1 MNRRRPAGRRSFV
14 TGFRVDPD
22 DAGDGSVAPGPTM
35 QTTTTNDTYSP
46 DASGMERGDPEST
59 IPTGGLRIGLPKGRM
74 QAEVDR
80 LLEDCGLEVDV
91 DRRGYRPRID
101 GIEGIEAKR
110 LKPQAILSM
119 LATGTRDL
127 GFAGADWVEEFEI
140 GDEVVELLDT
150 GLDRVRIVVAVP
162 GDASIDRGGRVRIA
176 TEMPSIASRWAC
188 ERGLDFSIVQSWG
201 ATEVLP
207 PEDADAIVDIVQS
220 GATLAANGL
229 QVVETISL
237 SSTRVYASRKAMA
250 CPDRRPTIDR
260 LVDLLYS
267 VLEARSRYLID
278 LNVSA
283 QRLGRVIEI
292 LPCMREPTVSPLV
305 GDGFAVRAA
314 VPREGFPGLIAAI
327 KAAGGTDLV
336 VTEARQVIP

>member
-1 MNRRRPAGRRSFV
+1 M
-14 TGFRVDPD
+14 DPD
-22 DAGDGSVAPGPTM
+22 GAGDGSVAPGPTM
-35 QTTTTNDTYSP
+35 QTTTTNDIDRP
-46 DASGMERGDPEST
+46 DVSRMGRGDPGST
-59 IPTGGLRIGLPKGRM
+59 VPIGGIRIGLPKGRM

-80 LLEDCGLEVDV
+80 LLEDCGLEVEA

-101 GIEGIEAKR
+101 GIVGIEAKR

-119 LATGTRDL
+119 LVAGTRDL
-127 GFAGADWVEEFEI
+127 GFAGADWVEELEL

-150 GLDRVRIVVAVP
+150 GLDPVRIVAAAP
-162 GDASIDRGGRVRIA
+162 GDSGIDRGRSIRIA
-176 TEMPSIASRWAC
+176 TEMPCIASRWARS
-188 ERGLDFSIVQSWG
+188 RGLDFSIVQSWG

-207 PEDADAIVDIVQS
+207 PEDADAIVDIAQS

-229 QVVETISL
+229 KVCETISR
-237 SSTRVYASRKAMA
+237 SSTRIYAAGRALA
-250 CPDRRPTIDR
+250 CPKRRPTIDR
-260 LVDLLYS
+260 LVDLLSS

-283 QRLGRVIEI
+283 QRLGRVIGI

-314 VPREGFPGLIAAI
+314 VPRAGFPDLIAEI

-336 VTEARQVIP
+336 VSEARQVIR

>member
-1 MNRRRPAGRRSFV
+1 
-14 TGFRVDPD
+14 
-22 DAGDGSVAPGPTM
+22 M
-35 QTTTTNDTYSP
+35 QTTTTNDIDRP
-46 DASGMERGDPEST
+46 DVSEMERGDREKTVS
-59 IPTGGLRIGLPKGRM
+59 TGGLRIGLPKGRM
-74 QAEVDR
+74 QPEVDR
-80 LLEDCGLEVDV
+80 LLEDCGLEVNA

-127 GFAGADWVEEFEI
+127 GFAGADWVEELEL

-150 GLDRVRIVVAVP
+150 GLDGIRIVAAVP
-162 GDASIDRGGRVRIA
+162 RDSAIDRDRRVRIA

-188 ERGLDFSIVQSWG
+188 GRGIDFSIVQSWG

-207 PEDADAIVDIVQS
+207 PEDADAIVDIAQS

-229 QVVETISL
+229 KVVETISH

-260 LVDLLYS
+260 IVNLLDS

-278 LNVSA
+278 LNVPASRIE
-283 QRLGRVIEI
+283 QVIEI